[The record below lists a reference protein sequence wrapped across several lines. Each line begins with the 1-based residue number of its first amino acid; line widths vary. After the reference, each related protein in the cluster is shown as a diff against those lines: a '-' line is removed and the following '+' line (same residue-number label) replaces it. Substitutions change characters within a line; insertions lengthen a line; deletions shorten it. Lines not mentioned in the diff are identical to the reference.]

1 MSSKKLRWKIL
12 LSGASLAAMG
22 ALSSPALAQTNPAP
36 AADQNSDEI
45 IVTATG
51 RAAALQDVPV
61 AVTAIGAGQV
71 ENSGAHDLR
80 DLTQLAP
87 SFNMGSGQSNSSG
100 TIARI
105 RGIGTGSDNPGF
117 EGAVGIFI
125 DGVYRARAG
134 AALTDLPELERVEIL
149 RGPQGTLFGRNTSSG
164 AINVVTAGPDFTPAV
179 SADII
184 GGGLDQRGAR
194 AMVNIP
200 VTDSFALR
208 FDGSVRVR
216 DGYIHDITSDE
227 EIDTTNRW
235 AFRGQALWD
244 ISPDATLRIIAD
256 GAATHEVCCGITPL
270 LYGPGQAVID
280 SIVGGAGSVPGR
292 VGHAPTLTDP
302 TIGSNTD
309 FEDRNMT
316 VTPGRSYD
324 EDTSEQGISGQLDW
338 DLGNSVHLT
347 SITADRHWQS
357 GRDQDIDFNFIDIAY
372 RDGLRVSFQNFS
384 QELRLQGDFGRLN
397 WILGGYYGDEQLDQT
412 DTIRVGTQVNQ
423 YTDFA
428 VFGGTKN
435 TPTSPWFGV
444 GRELF
449 NVIPGIDTIFQGAG
463 DLVGVGS
470 RAAVDAV
477 NPGAGTCGAAN
488 CAGALALN
496 APGQGQQHDNWGV
509 ETQNWAIFTHDELN
523 ITDRLQLTVGARYN
537 SETKDLSA
545 DLTGA
550 TGNACASLHALESG
564 TIGFFPGGRGVV
576 TFLDNAGFSTPMNLA
591 CNPAVNTVSNGL
603 WSGSADESFWTYL
616 ASLSY
621 HLNDDTMAYVSYS
634 RGYKAGGFNVDRSGF
649 RVFPHTFAPGT
660 CSTSLAIGRVC
671 VDDLHFDPEFTDSYE
686 VGVRTSP
693 FGRGSTLNLTAFYE
707 SIHDYQLNAFNG
719 FNFITRNVPEV
730 ISKGVELEGSVR
742 PMEGLALTAG
752 VTYNDATYDSEVRFN
767 PLTAPLGAN
776 DPNAVFSGEELSFA
790 PKWVA
795 TAGVSYELPLGSTMH
810 AMFYLDARYNTEY
823 RTQTLNRDP
832 LGRTDNDAYAVFN
845 GRIGIG
851 PRDDHWSAEI
861 WARNITDEFYY
872 VGAFS
877 PPLQDGTYVIFP
889 SEPRTIGIELRGRW

>member
-1 MSSKKLRWKIL
+1 MSSKKLGWKIL

-22 ALSSPALAQTNPAP
+22 ALSGPAFAQNNPAP

-87 SFNMGSGQSNSSG
+87 SFEMGTGQSNTSG

-164 AINVVTAGPDFTPAV
+164 AINVVTAGPDFSPGV
-179 SADII
+179 SMDVIH
-184 GGGLDQRGAR
+184 GGLNENGAR
-194 AMVNIP
+194 GMVNVP
-200 VTDSFALR
+200 VTDSLAFR
-208 FDGSVRVR
+208 VDGSVRSR
-216 DGYIHDITSDE
+216 DGYIHDITNNVD
-227 EIDTTNRW
+227 INNKNRW
-235 AFRGQALWD
+235 SGRAQMLWD
-244 ISPDATLRIIAD
+244 ISPNATLRIIAD
-256 GAATHEVCCGITPL
+256 GAATDEICCGVTPL
-270 LYGPGQAVID
+270 IYGSTDSVIAAVLGGTSGQ
-280 SIVGGAGSVPGR
+280 VPGR
-292 VGHAPTLTDP
+292 VGNL
-302 TIGSNTD
+302 NTQI
-309 FEDRNMT
+309 EDRNMT
-316 VTPGRSYD
+316 VTPGHEYNERSQ
-324 EDTSEQGISGQLDW
+324 EQGISGQLDW
-338 DLGNSVHLT
+338 DLGFGHLT
-347 SITADRHWQS
+347 SITSDRSWQS
-357 GRDQDIDFNFIDIAY
+357 VRDQDIDFNKIDVAY
-372 RDGLRVSFQNFS
+372 RDGLRVGFQNFS
-384 QELRLQGDFGRLN
+384 QELRLQGDAGRLN
-397 WILGGYYGDEQLDQT
+397 WLFGAYYGDEQMRQT

-428 VFGGTKN
+428 VLGGTAGIG
-435 TPTSPWFGV
+435 SPWVGV

-449 NVIPGIDTIFQGAG
+449 NVAPQDSIFQGAG
-463 DLVGVGS
+463 DLVGVAS

-477 NPGAGTCGAAN
+477 NPGAGTCGAAL
-488 CAGALALN
+488 CGGALALN

-509 ETQNWAIFTHDELN
+509 QTQNWAVFTHDEFN

-550 TGNACASLHALESG
+550 TGNACNSLHAMEAG

-576 TFLDNAGFSTPMNLA
+576 TFLDNLGGGAFSSTMNLA
-591 CNPAVNTVSNGL
+591 CNPAVNTISNGT
-603 WSGSADESFWTYL
+603 WSGSADENFWTYL

-621 HLNDDTMAYVSYS
+621 HVNDDTMLYAGYS

-649 RVFPHTFAPGT
+649 AVLPSTISVGT
-660 CSTSLAIGRVC
+660 CTTSLALGRVC

-686 VGVRTSP
+686 IGLRSSP

-730 ISKGVELEGSVR
+730 ISKGVELEASVR
-742 PMEGLALTAG
+742 PMQGLSITTG
-752 VTYNDATYDSEVRFN
+752 VTYNDAYYDSEVRFS
-767 PLTAPLGAN
+767 PLTAPLGAA

-790 PKWVA
+790 PKWVV
-795 TAGVSYELPLGSTMH
+795 TGGINYELPLGSNFH
-810 AMFYLDARYNTEY
+810 AMFYLDGRWNDGY
-823 RTQTLNRDP
+823 RTQTLSRDP
-832 LGRTDNDAYAVFN
+832 LGRTDNSAFAIFN
-845 GRIGIG
+845 ARVGVG
-851 PRDDHWSAEI
+851 PSDDHWSVEL
-861 WARNITDEFYY
+861 WARNLTDEFYY

-877 PPLQDGTYVIFP
+877 PPLQNSYVIFP
-889 SEPRTIGIELRGRW
+889 SEPRTVGIELRGRW

>member
-1 MSSKKLRWKIL
+1 MSSKKLGWKIL

-22 ALSSPALAQTNPAP
+22 ALSGPAFAQDN
-36 AADQNSDEI
+36 AAATDQNSDEI

-71 ENSGAHDLR
+71 ENTGAHDLR

-87 SFNMGSGQSNSSG
+87 SFDMGSGQSNSSG

-164 AINVVTAGPDFTPAV
+164 AINVVTAGPDFSPAV
-179 SADII
+179 SADVI
-184 GGGLDQRGAR
+184 GGGLDERGAR

-208 FDGSVRVR
+208 FDGSVRTR
-216 DGYIHDITSDE
+216 DGYIHDITSDDD
-227 EIDTTNRW
+227 INTTNRW

-244 ISPDATLRIIAD
+244 ISPNATLRIIAD

-270 LYGPGQAVID
+270 LYGPGQGVID
-280 SIVGGAGSVPGR
+280 AIVGGAGSVPGR
-292 VGHAPTLTDP
+292 VGHVPTLADP
-302 TIGSNTD
+302 TIGSNTQS
-309 FEDRNMT
+309 EDRNMT
-316 VTPGRSYD
+316 VTPSRGYG

-338 DLGNSVHLT
+338 DLGNNVHLT
-347 SITADRHWQS
+347 SITAGRSWQS
-357 GRDQDIDFNFIDIAY
+357 SRDQDIDFNFIDIAY

-397 WILGGYYGDEQLDQT
+397 WLIGGYYGDEQLDQT
-412 DTIRVGTQVNQ
+412 DTIRLGTQANA
-423 YTDFA
+423 YTNTA
-428 VFGGTKN
+428 VLGGSGGSGYG
-435 TPTSPWFGV
+435 PF
-444 GRELF
+444 ELF
-449 NVIPGIDTIFQGAG
+449 NTHGGAVPSIFQATADVPLRGIFVANYGAVAGNALADALLADINSAG
-463 DLVGVGS
+463 DSGWLDPAAAGS
-470 RAAVDAV
+470 
-477 NPGAGTCGAAN
+477 
-488 CAGALALN
+488 
-496 APGQGQQHDNWGV
+496 GQAHDLWNV
-509 ETQNWAIFTHDELN
+509 ETRNWAVFTHDELN

-537 SETKDLSA
+537 SETKDLGA
-545 DLTGA
+545 NLTGA
-550 TGNACASLHALESG
+550 TDATCDSLQAIENATNGDLAALGLSG
-564 TIGFFPGGRGVV
+564 GIV
-576 TFLDNAGFSTPMNLA
+576 TFLDNNGASTPMNLA
-591 CNPAVNTVSNGL
+591 CNPAVNTISNGVY
-603 WSGSADESFWTYL
+603 SGSADESFWTYL

-621 HLNDDTMAYVSYS
+621 HINDDTMAYASYS

-649 RVFPHTFAPGT
+649 SVFPDTT
-660 CSTSLAIGRVC
+660 DSSSIST
-671 VDDLHFDPEFTDSYE
+671 DQLHFDPEFTDSYE
-686 VGVRTSP
+686 IGIRTSP

-730 ISKGVELEGSVR
+730 ISKGVELESSIR
-742 PMEGLALTAG
+742 PMEGLSLTAG
-752 VTYNDATYDSEVRFN
+752 VTYNDAYYDSEVRFN
-767 PLTAPLGAN
+767 PLTASLGAN
-776 DPNAVFSGEELSFA
+776 DPNAVFSGQVLSFA

-795 TAGVSYELPLGSTMH
+795 TAGISYELPLGSSMH
-810 AMFYLDARYNTEY
+810 ATFYLDGRYNTEY
-823 RTQTLNRDP
+823 RTQTLSRDP
-832 LGRTDNDAYAVFN
+832 LGRTDNGAYAVFN

-851 PRDDHWSAEI
+851 PRDDHWSVEL